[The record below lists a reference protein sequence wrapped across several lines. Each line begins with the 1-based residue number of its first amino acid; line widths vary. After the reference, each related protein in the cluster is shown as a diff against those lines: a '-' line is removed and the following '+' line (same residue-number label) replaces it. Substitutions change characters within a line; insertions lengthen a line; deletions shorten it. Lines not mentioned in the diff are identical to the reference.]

1 MKMIKI
7 ISEFFDV
14 VLSPFSGM
22 SPYAGLTAVS
32 VVTGVVMVFL
42 YRWTTDQEKLKQI
55 RDRIKIHFLEIRL
68 FKEDMAEMFTI
79 QKDIMKENLNYLR
92 YTFKSAVLL
101 IIPIIFIVIDLN
113 ARYSYY
119 PIHPGNSF
127 VVSAIAGDPGSLE
140 RIELALPEGLAMD
153 VQAMRI
159 PEERR
164 VSWQVRSGS
173 SGTYNLTFHQGE
185 KQYIHH
191 VVISNLI
198 QRLQPEINQQTDWIS
213 YLTSMGGSLPSDSPI
228 EAIRIEYPEQE
239 SFFGLQPGWLY
250 FFFLISMIAGLAVK
264 KFMKL
269 A

>member
-7 ISEFFDV
+7 ISEFFDI

-32 VVTGVVMVFL
+32 VVAGVVMVFL
-42 YRWTTDQEKLKQI
+42 YRWTTDQEKLKKI
-55 RDRIKIHFLEIRL
+55 RDQIKIHFLEVRL

-92 YTFKSAVLL
+92 YTLKSAVLL

-127 VVSAIAGDPGSLE
+127 VVSATAGDPNSLE
-140 RIELALPEGLAMD
+140 RIELTLPEGLAMD

-159 PEERR
+159 PAERR
-164 VSWQVRSGS
+164 VSWQVRAGS
-173 SGTYNLTFHQGE
+173 SGIYNLTFHQGE
-185 KQYIHH
+185 KQYIHR

-198 QRLQPEINQQTDWIS
+198 QRIQPEINQQTDWIS